1 MNKPLVRVCLVFA
14 LAFVSMPVYA
24 AKDLPPAKQKP
35 IVFDDEALKQMTERG
50 AANEHHEILAQIIG
64 EWDYAASVWP
74 KAGAEPEE
82 STGTITNQIILG
94 GRYLASQYNGILRID
109 NHFVPFEA
117 QSFVGYDTQKKGY
130 DTVWM
135 DNLGTGMMTGTG
147 TYDEKSKTLSD
158 KGEHS
163 FPISGKRQGY
173 RAELEFTDAETHK
186 KTIYAVDKS
195 GKENKVMEFVFTR
208 KK

>member
-1 MNKPLVRVCLVFA
+1 MNKPFVRVCLVFA
-14 LAFVSMPVYA
+14 LAFVSAPVYA
-24 AKDLPPAKQKP
+24 AKDFPPAKQKP

-64 EWDYAASVWP
+64 EWDYTASVWP
-74 KAGAEPEE
+74 KADAEPEE
-82 STGTITNQIILG
+82 STGTVTNQMVLE
-94 GRYLASQYNGILRID
+94 GRYLTSHYTGILRID

-147 TYDEKSKTLSD
+147 SYDEKSKTLSD

-163 FPISGKRQGY
+163 FPISGKRQSY
-173 RAELEFTDAETHK
+173 RAALEFTDSETHK

-195 GKENKVMEFVFTR
+195 GKEHKVMEFVFTR